1 MASLTAID
9 DEVGSAERELYQAMI
24 ARDVPLLRDMLADD
38 LVYMHS
44 NGVAESKEAYVE
56 GVAGGLYE
64 YDAIETRYVQHWSH
78 GNVVVRTGLIRMV
91 VGERDKPKSEAALLF
106 TTLWRRE
113 GRWRLVL
120 RQTTRAPGH

>member
-1 MASLTAID
+1 MASLKTID
-9 DEVGSAERELYQAMI
+9 DEAGIAERELYRAMI
-24 ARDVPLLRDMLADD
+24 TRYLPRLREVLADD

-44 NGVAESKEAYVE
+44 NGVTESKVDYLE

-64 YDAIETRYVQHWSH
+64 YEAIETRYAQHWSH
-78 GNVVVRTGLIRMV
+78 GNAVVRTGLISMV
-91 VGERDKPKSEAALLF
+91 VGERNKPKSETALLF

-120 RQTTRAPGH
+120 RQTTRASGP